1 MNSNRGTIS
10 SPARSNRSRAQE
22 DVNRKVYNAEGVY
35 RSYLSNVL
43 TPPEI
48 VLLLKYQPHICGRDV
63 LEIGVGAGRTARYLA
78 PLARHYTAVD
88 YSPVMVRYMKQAM
101 PDLNVQEANFR
112 NLDLFSGM
120 SFDFLLAT
128 DNVIDALPHEER
140 LSALRE
146 SNRVLRPGGLLAFSS
161 HNISFRS
168 AFSGPRLKWSRN
180 PLDLAANSVH
190 YVWGIWNHLRV
201 APLRR
206 KHSDYALLNDEGHH
220 YACLHYYAARDTV
233 GQQLEAANFRLLEVL
248 TVTGQALDE
257 LADDSYSPSLLY
269 VASRA

>member
-1 MNSNRGTIS
+1 M
-10 SPARSNRSRAQE
+10 
-22 DVNRKVYNAEGVY
+22 NRKVYNSEGVY
-35 RSYLSNVL
+35 RNYLSNVL

-78 PLARHYTAVD
+78 PLARHYTGVD

-101 PDLNVQEANFR
+101 PGIDVQEANFR
-112 NLDLFSGM
+112 NLSLFSGM
-120 SFDFLLAT
+120 SFDFLFAT
-128 DNVIDALPHEER
+128 DNVIDALSHEDR

-161 HNISFRS
+161 HNISFRF

-180 PLDLAANSVH
+180 PLHLAANSVH

-201 APLRR
+201 GRLRR

-220 YACLHYYAARDTV
+220 YACLHYYAARDNV
-233 GQQLEAANFRLLEVL
+233 ARQLAAANFRLLEVL
-248 TVTGQALDE
+248 TVTGQTLDE
-257 LADDSYSPSLLY
+257 RADDSYSPSLLY
-269 VASRA
+269 VASRI